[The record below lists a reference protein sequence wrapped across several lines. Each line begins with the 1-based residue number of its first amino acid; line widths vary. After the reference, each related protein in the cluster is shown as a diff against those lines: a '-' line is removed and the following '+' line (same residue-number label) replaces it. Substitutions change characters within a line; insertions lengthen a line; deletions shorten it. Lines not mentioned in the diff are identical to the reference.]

1 MSSEFTNFFGR
12 ETRQRRS
19 FTDSMGRTIEFETQ
33 LYPAGA
39 AAELLPSALDFLSG
53 PVGAAAE
60 VASSI
65 AANGLAG
72 AEIRAELIEHT
83 FAALAS
89 HLREEGGAEWF
100 QRVLSTTRR
109 KHKEAWIKV
118 TDEAYY
124 SDMFTGEM
132 MLQLRLVLW
141 VLEVNYGPF
150 FVGVESI
157 SAAIKS
163 RIPGWLTSLSDLWSA
178 LGLTPAT
185 GSGSGSGAQDAPA
198 ATPTP

>member
-12 ETRQRRS
+12 ETRQRRT

-89 HLREEGGAEWF
+89 HLREVGGAEWF

-109 KHKEAWIKV
+109 KHKDTWIKV

-150 FVGVESI
+150 SGAGAWI
-157 SAAIKS
+157 SAQITQ
-163 RIPGWLTSLSDLWSA
+163 RIPSLLGLLGTWSSA
-178 LGLTPAT
+178 LGLTEA
-185 GSGSGSGAQDAPA
+185 SGSGSDSGELGAAA